1 MDEQEIIKLINS
13 KREAIEENLIPSS
26 QLQEIKEK
34 IKEFLDEKLTGESIL
49 DLRYK
54 KFKSSGEKTLWS
66 DVEGGYP
73 INRLECLLWISPW
86 IDFFE
91 KYIAEKTIKQ
101 RLENENLWVEA
112 RTKGN
117 ELHLLAGEK
126 DKNGKIHVVIDEIT
140 SEIRIDKKNQAPN
153 GLLKKIDAILTTKKG
168 KKIITTMQFL
178 EE

>member
-1 MDEQEIIKLINS
+1 MDEQEIIKLINL
-13 KREAIEENLIPSS
+13 KHKAMEEDLLLCS

-49 DLRYK
+49 ALRYK
-54 KFKSSGEKTLWS
+54 KFKVSGQKTLWS
-66 DVEGGYP
+66 DLKGYP
-73 INRLECLLWISPW
+73 FNGLKWISPW

-101 RLENENLWVEA
+101 RLEKENLWVEA
-112 RTKGN
+112 RTRGN

-126 DKNGKIHVVIDEIT
+126 DKNGKIHIVIDEIT
-140 SEIRIDKKNQAPN
+140 SEIRIDKKDQVPN
-153 GLLKKIDAILTTKKG
+153 SLLKKIDAVLTTKNG
-168 KKIITTMQFL
+168 KKIKTTMQFL

>member
-13 KREAIEENLIPSS
+13 KRKAIEEDLLPSS
-26 QLQEIKEK
+26 QLKEIKEK
-34 IKEFLDEKLTGESIL
+34 IKGFLDEKLTGESIL

-54 KFKSSGEKTLWS
+54 KFKFSGQKTLWS
-66 DVEGGYP
+66 DREGGYP
-73 INRLECLLWISPW
+73 INGLEWISPW

-101 RLENENLWVEA
+101 RLEKENLWVEA
-112 RTKGN
+112 RTRGN

-126 DKNGKIHVVIDEIT
+126 DKNGKIHIVIDEIT
-140 SEIRIDKKNQAPN
+140 SEIRIDKKDQVPN
-153 GLLKKIDAILTTKKG
+153 SLLKKIDAVLTTKKG
-168 KKIITTMQFL
+168 KKIKTTMQFL